1 MGRGI
6 NIGHVFSWTGMHN
19 RHKKWRWPLDKL
31 TKLVIMDSVSSKQ
44 KPSLIDLQST
54 NVSMKLSYNRNPMFS
69 NIKFYVDYKPI
80 TN

>member
-1 MGRGI
+1 
-6 NIGHVFSWTGMHN
+6 
-19 RHKKWRWPLDKL
+19 
-31 TKLVIMDSVSSKQ
+31 MDSVSSKQ